1 MMKLSIAKRVL
12 VLAVGAGVAMATV
25 GSGGNVKAADS
36 QKFKLSDL
44 FKKSKSGS
52 GKTKSKSTTSKTTTS
67 ATEKT
72 AEKKAAPAATSTS
85 KAATDTQST
94 ASSSKQMSTVDQLK
108 SLTGQLDKAGTD
120 PDALLRSA
128 RARFLKLKEQ
138 EAASKKKPAT
148 VVKKDSST
156 KKTEMAKPSSK
167 VESPTVA
174 KSQTAPV
181 KTSEKPVT
189 TAVVTSASKPV
200 QTSRVVDPSRPPS
213 LAPLT
218 TVAAATVITSREVP
232 AENLQ
237 TSLAASAV
245 PAPKPLVAKKQKKK
259 SKSAPSA
266 MEITS
271 DEVEMDNEK
280 HTTTFIGNVYLVHPT
295 FNLRSDRL
303 VIYMHDESVESE
315 APFKTAVATGARVIV
330 ERLNDKGGKD
340 VGQSRK
346 VNYDALT
353 GDLILSGGPPQL
365 QSGSSLVQTNSEEAT
380 ITLKR
385 DGNHSVKD
393 KGSKKGGGAKIII
406 PVNGKKGAG
415 SKGPNLMP
423 SKLGDIS
430 SKRK

>member
-1 MMKLSIAKRVL
+1 MMKLLITKK
-12 VLAVGAGVAMATV
+12 VLAVALGAAVVMATV
-25 GSGGNVKAADS
+25 GTGGKVEAADS

-52 GKTKSKSTTSKTTTS
+52 GKTKSKSTTDKTAAAS
-67 ATEKT
+67 TEKA
-72 AEKKAAPAATSTS
+72 AEQKSSSTTSTS
-85 KAATDTQST
+85 KTATATPST
-94 ASSSKQMSTVDQLK
+94 ASSSKQMSTADQLK

-148 VVKKDSST
+148 VVKKDSSS
-156 KKTEMAKPSSK
+156 KKAEVAKASPK
-167 VESPTVA
+167 VESKTVT
-174 KSQTAPV
+174 KSQTAPE
-181 KTSEKPVT
+181 TTEKAVT

-213 LAPLT
+213 LAPVT
-218 TVAAATVITSREVP
+218 AVAAATVITSREVP
-232 AENLQ
+232 AENLR

-259 SKSAPSA
+259 SKSAPRA

-280 HTTTFIGNVYLVHPT
+280 HTTTFIGNVHLVHPT
-295 FNLRSDRL
+295 FNLKSDRL
-303 VIYMHDESVESE
+303 VIYMHDEGVESE

-330 ERLNDKGGKD
+330 ERVNDKGGKD

-365 QSGSSLVQTNSEEAT
+365 QSGTSLVQTNSEQAT

-406 PVNGKKGAG
+406 PVNGKKGGG
-415 SKGPNLMP
+415 SKGPNLIP